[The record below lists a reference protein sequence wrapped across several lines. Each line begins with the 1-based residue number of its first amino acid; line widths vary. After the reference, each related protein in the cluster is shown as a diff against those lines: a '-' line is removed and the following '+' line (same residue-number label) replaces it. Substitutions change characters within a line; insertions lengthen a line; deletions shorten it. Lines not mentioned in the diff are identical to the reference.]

1 MAAWNIAGV
10 VQQMRNHDF
19 DLPRNVVSDRRKPKA
34 GGGEAGMQRG
44 GFYWTGLS
52 EELRRSLVEFVR
64 RRTARAAVDGR
75 AALKAHDDAKLARRE
90 ERVITLLNATVDA
103 YAYNN
108 ELFKSWKAQG
118 VLTSAIVTA
127 QLKDTSEAEQL
138 EFLRRQIEM
147 RVLGLGW
154 STFATRWSSKADSRI
169 GTVAHLKKLLIE
181 DILPEEMAERRRGSL
196 PTEAAPPQ
204 NLKREDVT
212 LGTVDADAAV
222 IERRALF
229 STEELKRK
237 AELAEQR
244 RIAAG
249 ISDAVENEQGLEA
262 PAFDQALVGKWLEV
276 RWRYTDTNTDK
287 YVYIWTPGRVVRVAD
302 GLNDM
307 RTKQGKKLM
316 PAGAVL
322 WEWEA
327 DPEFNEEVGEKWLTL
342 LPAKF
347 NRQVWYGW
355 RYDPRSLAPA
365 PAEQPEAALSPG
377 APGEAVRGC

>member
-1 MAAWNIAGV
+1 MAAWNLAGV

-19 DLPRNVVSDRRKPKA
+19 DLARNVVSDRRKPKA
-34 GGGEAGMQRG
+34 GGGEAGAQRG

-64 RRTARAAVDGR
+64 RRTTRAAVDGR
-75 AALKAHDDAKLARRE
+75 AALQAHDDAKLARRE

-108 ELFKSWKAQG
+108 ELFKSWTAQG
-118 VLTSAIVTA
+118 VVTAVIVAA
-127 QLKDTSEAEQL
+127 QLKDRPEAQQL

-154 STFATRWSSKADSRI
+154 SKFATRWSSKADSRI
-169 GTVAHLKKLLIE
+169 GTVAHLKKLLID
-181 DILPEEMAERRRGSL
+181 DILPEEIAERRRGRL

-237 AELAEQR
+237 AEAVEQR
-244 RIAAG
+244 RVTAGSATTWRTSRGSRRRPSTRSWWASGLRCAGGTRTRTRARTSTSGRRAA
-249 ISDAVENEQGLEA
+249 SCA
-262 PAFDQALVGKWLEV
+262 
-276 RWRYTDTNTDK
+276 WRT
-287 YVYIWTPGRVVRVAD
+287 G
-302 GLNDM
+302 
-307 RTKQGKKLM
+307 
-316 PAGAVL
+316 
-322 WEWEA
+322 
-327 DPEFNEEVGEKWLTL
+327 
-342 LPAKF
+342 
-347 NRQVWYGW
+347 
-355 RYDPRSLAPA
+355 
-365 PAEQPEAALSPG
+365 
-377 APGEAVRGC
+377 

>member
-169 GTVAHLKKLLIE
+169 GTVVHLKKLLIE
-181 DILPEEMAERRRGSL
+181 DILPEEMAERRRGRL

-302 GLNDM
+302 RWAERHENEAGDAKVQAGRRDTVAPM
-307 RTKQGKKLM
+307 PAAAARGRGRGRGARGRHSRGPGQAVAFRSLM
-316 PAGAVL
+316 PI
-322 WEWEA
+322 
-327 DPEFNEEVGEKWLTL
+327 PP
-342 LPAKF
+342 LPTVSSSD
-347 NRQVWYGW
+347 N
-355 RYDPRSLAPA
+355 
-365 PAEQPEAALSPG
+365 AATSTSAT
-377 APGEAVRGC
+377 APG

>member
-90 ERVITLLNATVDA
+90 ERV
-103 YAYNN
+103 N

-181 DILPEEMAERRRGSL
+181 DILPEEMAERRRGRL

-276 RWRYTDTNTDK
+276 RWRYTDTNTGK
-287 YVYIWTPGRVVRVAD
+287 TSTSGHRVASCAWQT
-302 GLNDM
+302 G
-307 RTKQGKKLM
+307 
-316 PAGAVL
+316 
-322 WEWEA
+322 
-327 DPEFNEEVGEKWLTL
+327 
-342 LPAKF
+342 
-347 NRQVWYGW
+347 
-355 RYDPRSLAPA
+355 
-365 PAEQPEAALSPG
+365 
-377 APGEAVRGC
+377 